1 MTALS
6 RRVVSVSWRV
16 LPSCGAGELRSSL
29 SLRQREFNNISL
41 IFFGTHCLVQAL
53 FKIPSFVLITLLFS
67 SRRAAI
73 VAIVCLL
80 IWTKF
85 GHRLYQLALYQ
96 LYQFYQLSVISVG
109 PSGRQEPADDRA
121 GLPGPEDGESQPPA
135 AAANTEPQPCQP
147 PVTASDGGSD
157 VEEELP
163 MDEW

>member
-1 MTALS
+1 M
-6 RRVVSVSWRV
+6 
-16 LPSCGAGELRSSL
+16 RSSL

-53 FKIPSFVLITLLFS
+53 FKIPSFVLITLLF
-67 SRRAAI
+67 
-73 VAIVCLL
+73 
-80 IWTKF
+80 
-85 GHRLYQLALYQ
+85 
-96 LYQFYQLSVISVG
+96 
-109 PSGRQEPADDRA
+109 GRQEPADDRA